1 MSASNPELV
10 AMLDKMDEQMDDI
23 RHSIKIIESNNR
35 RITEDIPKTLKK
47 MEILNKQIDEMKAHV
62 TYNDEDQVQMRNHQH
77 ETRKRM
83 FAKFFEE
90 LDSCLK
96 DGLNPVLS
104 DGTPLIFTN
113 IKPENI
119 SVHIKCIDD
128 ALNTAREKYGDKSS
142 SFYKTNDD
150 YIEKLFESILKNN
163 VLHNLNTFTN
173 TSIYSFRR
181 VISPQYS
188 LDYSS
193 VIGVWRVVPTG
204 LH

>member
-10 AMLDKMDEQMDDI
+10 AMLDKMDEQMNDI

-35 RITEDIPKTLKK
+35 RITEDIPKTLEK
-47 MEILNKQIDEMKAHV
+47 MQILNKQIDEMKAHV
-62 TYNDEDQVQMRNHQH
+62 TYNDDDQVQMRNHQH
-77 ETRKRM
+77 ETRKQM

-90 LDSCLK
+90 LNSRISADSI
-96 DGLNPVLS
+96 
-104 DGTPLIFTN
+104 TFTY

-119 SVHIKCIDD
+119 DRHILCIDH
-128 ALNTAREKYGDKSS
+128 AINTAREKYGDKSS
-142 SFYKTNDD
+142 SFNQTNDD
-150 YIEKLFESILKNN
+150 YIEKLFESILKNK
-163 VLHNLNTFTN
+163 VLHNVMN

-188 LDYSS
+188 LDYNS
-193 VIGVWRVVPTG
+193 VIGVWSIVPTG